1 VTVYLVRHAK
11 AGSRKA
17 WSGDDQLRP
26 LSKRGRTEARAVAK
40 ALAGEGIT
48 RIASSPFVRCRETV
62 EPLAQRLDVP
72 VELSDAL
79 AEGTPL
85 ADSLRLVEKL
95 AGDTAVLCSHGDVV
109 GNLLNHF
116 SSTGV
121 ALDDHRL
128 EKGSVWVLDVVDGE
142 VRSARYV
149 PPPGH

>member
-1 VTVYLVRHAK
+1 LTVYLVRHAK

-26 LSKRGRTEARAVAK
+26 LSKRGRTQARAVAK
-40 ALAGEGIT
+40 GLAGEGIT
-48 RIASSPFVRCRETV
+48 RIVSSPFVRCRETV
-62 EPLAQRLDVP
+62 EPLAQRVDVP

-79 AEGTPL
+79 AEGALL

-95 AGDTAVLCSHGDVV
+95 AGDTAALCSHGDVL

-116 SSTGV
+116 ASTGV

-128 EKGSVWVLDVVDGE
+128 EKASVWVLDVVDGE